1 MSDARFTVLLPTGP
15 SGPYTSDDL
24 VQLLRTGKASPDDRV
39 QDAVTHTATTLGKMV
54 PDAEALAAEGAR
66 NRVRRSTSDRLPRVS
81 NVPRPQRT
89 PLPVQ
94 QAALAA
100 QDESATAGTPSPPPR
115 TEPATAAAASDTVRK
130 LTLSV
135 AMLGFAALVTWFTW
149 SEISGLFA
157 SPPPPPPPLAITG
170 GWTIAEQPGSPGTWT
185 IAVDGDRCTIIGP
198 DGVHFSSPAAIAQET
213 PHFAAVTLSKPH
225 PQFGLTINFLATKD
239 GAIVMARGFE
249 AKAQRSP

>member
-1 MSDARFTVLLPTGP
+1 MSDARYTVHLPTGL

-39 QDAVTHTATTLGKMV
+39 QDAVTHTATTLGRMV

-81 NVPRPQRT
+81 SAPRPQRT

-100 QDESATAGTPSPPPR
+100 QAEQARERSELPPTAPVVATESNGVARKVSLSLGLLCIAG
-115 TEPATAAAASDTVRK
+115 
-130 LTLSV
+130 
-135 AMLGFAALVTWFTW
+135 LVTWLTW

-157 SPPPPPPPLAITG
+157 SPPPRPPPLNMARA
-170 GWTIAEQPGSPGTWT
+170 WTIADQPGTKGSWRIEVSDGTCS
-185 IAVDGDRCTIIGP
+185 VIGP
-198 DGVHFSSPAAIAQET
+198 DGIRFTSDSRLKQESPY
-213 PHFAAVTLSKPH
+213 FATVTLGKPH
-225 PQFGLTINFLATKD
+225 PHFGRTVTFMASSQGATVMT
-239 GAIVMARGFE
+239 GAFE
-249 AKAQRSP
+249 AVAKQTAP